1 MDAGKRMYDFA
12 GKIFPYNRSI
22 TGEGVRKTLKDIEE
36 YIKPSGAELK
46 ITKVPS
52 GTKVHDWTV
61 PKEWVIREAYIEDEA
76 GNHII
81 DLKEHNLH
89 VLGYSAPVDEWVD
102 LEEAKQ
108 HIYVEE
114 NQPDVIPYVT
124 SYYKERY
131 GFCMSKN
138 QLDSLKE
145 GKYHLYVDSE
155 FIDGT
160 LDVAEVLIPGKSDK
174 EILFSTYFCH
184 PSMANNECSG
194 LALAAELINHVSSL
208 KERKYT
214 YRFVFVPETIGSI
227 TYLSL
232 NDHIKYFKDHTLA
245 GFVLSCVGDNNAYS
259 MIDSKYGDTLADK
272 ALKTILEYR
281 DNFTDYSFHHR
292 GSDERQYNSAGVDL
306 PVVCYCRSKF
316 GEFPEY
322 HTSADNMTYVSAEGF
337 QGSYDVMTELIDSLE
352 YNGHYMMKVACEPQL
367 GKRGLYSD
375 LSRKGTYDGIMVQR
389 DVISYSD
396 GRNDL
401 FDLSRIIGVPPCDII
416 EVLQRLVDND
426 LIEVID

>member
-22 TGEGVRKTLKDIEE
+22 MGEGVRKTLKDIEE

-46 ITKVPS
+46 ITQVAS
-52 GTKVHDWTV
+52 GTKVLDWTV

-81 DLKEHNLH
+81 DMKNHNLH

-194 LALAAELINHVSSL
+194 LALAAELINYVSSL
-208 KERKYT
+208 KDRKYT

-232 NDHIKYFKDHTLA
+232 DNHIKYFKEHMLA
-245 GFVLSCVGDNNAYS
+245 GFVLSCVGDNNDYS

-272 ALKTILEYR
+272 ALKTILQYR
-281 DNFTDYSFHHR
+281 DHFTDYSFHHR

-337 QGSYDVMTELIDSLE
+337 QGSYDVMTQLIDALE

-401 FDLSRIIGVPPCDII
+401 FDLSRIIGVPPCEII
-416 EVLQRLVDND
+416 EVIKRLVDND
-426 LIEVID
+426 LIEVMD